1 MILPLS
7 SDVSGGTTAGLIG
20 RAGPVETP
28 LRGSRPAT
36 IVAELAELRFFIA

>member
-20 RAGPVETP
+20 LADPVETP
-28 LRGSRPAT
+28 LRGLRPGRIAP
-36 IVAELAELRFFIA
+36 ELELRAII